1 MYILYIYKCK
11 WAVLVLLLV
20 TVVIGKQ
27 QSIIL
32 EYFYFL
38 YSHLLSLCSS
48 LILVLLPIF
57 SWFRSCKCWWS
68 EPILMT
74 RISNRNRQFCV
85 RVFSHA
91 RMVCFLRDIF
101 LNMSIISIDWK
112 IKRAVSDTPFSKLNI
127 CGAQSLLL
135 PWI

>member
-1 MYILYIYKCK
+1 MYILYIYECK

-27 QSIIL
+27 KSIIL

-38 YSHLLSLCSS
+38 YRHLLSLSSS

-57 SWFRSCKCWWS
+57 SWFRSWKCWWS

-74 RISNRNRQFCV
+74 RISNRNRQFSV
-85 RVFSHA
+85 RVFSHT

-101 LNMSIISIDWK
+101 LNMSIISVDWK

-127 CGAQSLLL
+127 RGAQTLFL